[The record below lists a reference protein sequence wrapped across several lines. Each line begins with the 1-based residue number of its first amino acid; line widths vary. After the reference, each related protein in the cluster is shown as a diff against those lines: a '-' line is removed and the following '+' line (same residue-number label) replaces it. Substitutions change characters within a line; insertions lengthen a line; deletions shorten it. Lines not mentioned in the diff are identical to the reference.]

1 MRLLLI
7 KTLLICCLS
16 ALLGGC
22 ETFGSKESSAVE
34 DKFTGYNE
42 AQFHKEAKAALQ
54 NESFQKA
61 VELFEALEARYPF
74 GEYSAQTQLDLAYA
88 YHKNGDPEAALAAAE
103 RFIKINPRNPHV
115 DYAYYLKGLVS
126 YNRGIGVMDRFLP
139 TDSSQRDVSNAQEA
153 YNVFQE
159 LVRRFPSSKYVPDAK
174 QRMIALKNNI
184 AMHELRV
191 AQYYFK
197 RKAYVA
203 TVSRCNLILK
213 DYQRTPAVPHALQ
226 LMQEAY
232 TEMGLTQLAQDAEK
246 VFKTNYPKGIPEEE
260 NAKNG
265 LIYNAWDLIGF
276 DE

>member
-16 ALLGGC
+16 TLLSGC
-22 ETFGSKESSAVE
+22 ETFGSKASSTTE
-34 DKFTGYNE
+34 DKFVGYNE
-42 AQFHKEAKAALQ
+42 AQFHKEAKEALQ
-54 NESFQKA
+54 NESYEKA

-88 YHKNGDPEAALAAAE
+88 YHKKGDSEAALAAAE

-139 TDSSQRDVSNAQEA
+139 TDSSQRDISNAQEA

-159 LVRRFPSSKYVPDAK
+159 LIRRFPSSKYVPDAK

-213 DYQRTPAVPHALQ
+213 DYQRTPAIPHALQ

-232 TEMGLTQLAQDAEK
+232 TEMGLTQLAKDAEK

-260 NAKNG
+260 STKNG
-265 LIYNAWDLIGF
+265 LIYDAWDLIGF